1 MVVNDVQSLFSAS
14 LDELE
19 LTKKQKAVLR
29 ASLQLFAKKGF
40 ADTSTRE
47 IAELAGV
54 AEGTVYKQF
63 KTKEGILAAIITPF
77 IQQVVP
83 KAATEF
89 LVSIEQS
96 ASLNL
101 EQFLRT
107 IIINRLT
114 FVSDNLPQ
122 LRIFIQQA
130 LTKPELL
137 QQFGKMLTSL
147 IAGPLGKQLQ
157 KYQKTGEL
165 VNLSLTRIVQYIIT
179 TILGYGLA
187 AILADQPLEIKKAS
201 DEAVVF
207 LLHGL
212 KK

>member
-19 LTKKQKAVLR
+19 LTEKQKAVLR
-29 ASLQLFAKKGF
+29 ASLQLFSKKGF

-63 KTKEGILAAIITPF
+63 KTKDGILAAIITPF

-187 AILADQPLEIKKAS
+187 AILAGQPLEIKKAS

-207 LLHGL
+207 LSLIHI
-212 KK
+212 

>member
-19 LTKKQKAVLR
+19 LTEKQKAVLR
-29 ASLQLFAKKGF
+29 ASLQLFSKKGF

-63 KTKEGILAAIITPF
+63 KTKDGILAAIITPF

-137 QQFGKMLTSL
+137 QQFGKMLTLSL
-147 IAGPLGKQLQ
+147 IH
-157 KYQKTGEL
+157 
-165 VNLSLTRIVQYIIT
+165 I
-179 TILGYGLA
+179 
-187 AILADQPLEIKKAS
+187 
-201 DEAVVF
+201 
-207 LLHGL
+207 
-212 KK
+212 

>member
-19 LTKKQKAVLR
+19 LTEKQKAVLR

-63 KTKEGILAAIITPF
+63 KTKDGILAAIITPF

-83 KAATEF
+83 KAAKEF

>member
-1 MVVNDVQSLFSAS
+1 MAVNDVQSLFSAS

-19 LTKKQKAVLR
+19 LTEKQKAVLR
-29 ASLQLFAKKGF
+29 ASLQLFSKKGF
-40 ADTSTRE
+40 AGTSTRE

-63 KTKEGILAAIITPF
+63 KTKDGILAAIIAPF

-83 KAATEF
+83 KAVTEF
-89 LVSIEQS
+89 SVSIEQS
-96 ASLNL
+96 TNLNL
-101 EQFLRT
+101 DQFLRT

-137 QQFGKMLTSL
+137 QQVRKMLTSL

-165 VNLSLTRIVQYIIT
+165 VNWSLTRIVQYIIT
-179 TILGYGLA
+179 TVLGYGFA
-187 AILADQPLEIKKAS
+187 AILTGQPLEIKKAS